1 MRCPK
6 CGQEMIHINN
16 QYICT
21 ACGIVANEFSP
32 KQQILGAIKQKMAA
46 QNTAKQEEYVS
57 PVAIA
62 TEKPQAQ
69 QDISTNPVPKIDQ
82 QALAGITLDQI
93 IKELAAGAVKLNKG
107 TTDKNAEDYLDS
119 GSEGEKVIP
128 RIGTEGKE
136 VASQESEAS
145 QKQIQPPPASVQVV
159 QPVQPEAAQV
169 ENVAPANMTFS
180 PPLTSQDTMGSLQ
193 VSQVLESDQ
202 EEIYPSHQVNPI
214 LIKTL
219 IYVFVALVLFVI
231 GYLIYT
237 NPGARGFIDNTLKN
251 LGK

>member
-1 MRCPK
+1 
-6 CGQEMIHINN
+6 MIHINN

-32 KQQILGAIKQKMAA
+32 KQQVLGAIKKKMAA
-46 QNTAKQEEYVS
+46 QNTSKQEEYVS

-62 TEKPQAQ
+62 TEQPQAQ
-69 QDISTNPVPKIDQ
+69 QYIPPNPASKIDQ

-107 TTDKNAEDYLDS
+107 TTDKNEEDYLDS
-119 GSEGEKVIP
+119 GSEGEKIIP

-136 VASQESEAS
+136 VASQDSEVP
-145 QKQIQPPPASVQVV
+145 QKQVQAPPAPVQVA
-159 QPVQPEAAQV
+159 QPVQSEAIQV
-169 ENVAPANMTFS
+169 ESVAPANMTF
-180 PPLTSQDTMGSLQ
+180 PPSSTSQDTMGSLQ
-193 VSQVLESDQ
+193 VSQVLEGDQ

-219 IYVFVALVLFVI
+219 IYVFVTLVLFVI

-237 NPGARGFIDNTLKN
+237 NPGARGFIENTLKN